1 MSFRFTL
8 PPRSPEL
15 ETLRREVRA
24 FLREELGHLSATE
37 RARTWHG
44 LDAEFSRKVGA
55 RGWIGM
61 IWPTRYGGGG
71 RTALERYVVL
81 EELVSAGAPVSL
93 HWSAD
98 RQSGPLLL
106 RYGTEAQRETLLPR
120 IVKGELYF
128 CIGLSEPDAGSDLAN
143 LRTRAVKADGG
154 WIINGTKIWTSG
166 AHLKHYMIML
176 CRSRPRDEAN
186 RHAGMS
192 QFLVD
197 LSRPGIQI
205 RPIMNLAGDHYFNEV
220 VFTDCFVPDDALI
233 GTEGDGWKQAM
244 GELALER
251 SGPERFLTA
260 SVLLQ
265 EMVRMAGKYPS
276 PQVTAAI
283 GRMAAHL
290 ATLRRMSFSV
300 ANALQQGIEVGT
312 AVSYVKDL
320 GSVFEQA
327 IPDLARDVFELAEM
341 DDLAEQDFMG
351 VFRYVMLASPSFSIY
366 GGTREILR
374 SIVGKA
380 LAAEHTDA

>member
-1 MSFRFTL
+1 MSFDFKL
-8 PPRSPEL
+8 PPRSPEQ
-15 ETLRREVRA
+15 ESLRQEVRA
-24 FLREELGHLSATE
+24 FLRENLGSLPIQD

-61 IWPTRYGGGG
+61 TWPKRYGGQE

-81 EELVSAGAPVSL
+81 EEMVSAGAPVSL

-106 RYGTEAQRETLLPR
+106 RHGSEAQRQAILPKVVR
-120 IVKGELYF
+120 GELFF

-143 LRTRAVKADGG
+143 LRARAVREAGG
-154 WIINGTKIWTSG
+154 WVINGTKIWTSG

-176 CRSRPRDEAN
+176 CRTRPRDDNN

-192 QFLVD
+192 QFLID
-197 LSRPGIQI
+197 LSLPGIQI
-205 RPIMNLAGDHYFNEV
+205 RPIRNLAGDHYFNEV
-220 VFTDCFVPDDALI
+220 VFTNCFVPDDALV
-233 GTEGDGWKQAM
+233 GDEGNGWKQAM
-244 GELALER
+244 GELANER

-260 SVLLQ
+260 SILLQ
-265 EMVRMAGKYPS
+265 ELVRIVGKHPS
-276 PQVTAAI
+276 
-283 GRMAAHL
+283 GRADLVVGRLAAHL

-300 ANALQQGIEVGT
+300 ANALQQQTDVGT
-312 AVSYVKDL
+312 AASFVKDL
-320 GSVFEQA
+320 GSVFEQS
-327 IPDLARDVFELAEM
+327 IPDHARDVLDLGELE
-341 DDLAEQDFMG
+341 DEDFLG

-374 SIVGKA
+374 SIIGRS
-380 LAAEHTDA
+380 LQ